1 MLTAF
6 LRRDIIL
13 LTVDGHHR
21 SHISRHH
28 PVLQFTRGLVWVSTG
43 AVGARL
49 FTLVGSVLL
58 ARLLAPQ
65 DFGLLN
71 MALIAINALQIVL
84 DLGLGQALIAQREE
98 VEQAASTIFYTI
110 CAFSLSLALVLVL
123 AAPSIAGILHQPAVA
138 PILQVLAL
146 NIVIGALA
154 TVPVALLQKAQRW
167 RAQALVESL
176 PSLVSTGVMVAL
188 ALARFG
194 VWSIVYGHIA
204 RALTQAVVVWWLMP
218 WRPSGGIRRRF
229 VRQLFRFG
237 KWIVLDRVSSFIFL
251 NADNA
256 YLARW
261 QGAQVLGY
269 YALPYNWVTLP
280 VQYIVFQSNR
290 VMFPLLT
297 SLQQVEEQRTV
308 FLRVSRLLSFLLLP
322 VYLFWVFHAEVFVV
336 GLFGSKWLPS
346 VPVLRWLAIYAIG
359 RALVSGPVGSFYWA
373 TRRPELAVYPI
384 WAGLALIFAGLVM
397 SGGNLDAVGI
407 AQLFTAGML
416 IRVLLTV
423 WELWRYY
430 SFPLT
435 EMFRALLHG
444 ALPALSASGLVYLLA
459 LPLIL
464 PEWQKLIMAV
474 FLYGII
480 YLLLYGTLTQRKPF
494 LLFRVST
501 WKNLLTFGAEQVG
514 TPR

>member
-1 MLTAF
+1 MEEK
-6 LRRDIIL
+6 R
-13 LTVDGHHR
+13 R
-21 SHISRHH
+21 SHHLARHLL
-28 PVLQFTRGLVWVSTG
+28 VLQFARGLAWVSAGT
-43 AVGARL
+43 VGARL
-49 FTLVGSVLL
+49 LTLVGSVLL
-58 ARLLAPQ
+58 ARLLSSQ

-84 DLGLGQALIAQREE
+84 DLGLGQALIAWREE
-98 VEQAASTIFYTI
+98 AEESASTIFYTV
-110 CAFSLSLALVLVL
+110 CTFAALLALGLVL
-123 AAPSIAGILHQPAVA
+123 SAPVIARILHQPAVT
-138 PILQVLAL
+138 PVLQVLAL
-146 NIVIGALA
+146 NIVIGSLA
-154 TVPVALLQKAQRW
+154 TVPIALLQKAQRW
-167 RAQALVESL
+167 RAQALVEAL
-176 PSLVSTGVMVAL
+176 PALTSTLVMVAL
-188 ALARFG
+188 AFARFG
-194 VWSIVYGHIA
+194 VWSIVYGHVV
-204 RALTQAVVVWWLMP
+204 RALTQAAVVWWVMP
-218 WRPSGGIRRRF
+218 WRPSGRVQLRF
-229 VRQLFRFG
+229 FRQLFRFG
-237 KWIVLDRVSSFIFL
+237 KWIVMDRVFSFIFL
-251 NADNA
+251 NSDNA

-261 QGAQVLGY
+261 QGAQMLGY

-384 WAGLALIFAGLVM
+384 WAGLAFIFAGLVM

-416 IRVLLTV
+416 VRVLLTL

-430 SFPLT
+430 SFPLA

>member
-21 SHISRHH
+21 SHISRHQ

-49 FTLVGSVLL
+49 LTLVGSVLL

-84 DLGLGQALIAQREE
+84 DLGLAQALIAQREE

-123 AAPSIAGILHQPAVA
+123 SAPSIAGILHQPAVA

-146 NIVIGALA
+146 SIVIGSLA

-204 RALTQAVVVWWLMP
+204 RALTQAVAVWWLMP

-237 KWIVLDRVSSFIFL
+237 RWIVLDRVFSFIFL

-269 YALPYNWVTLP
+269 YALPYNWITLP

-290 VMFPLLT
+290 VMFPLLS
-297 SLQQVEEQRTV
+297 SLQEADEQRAV

-322 VYLFWVFHAEVFVV
+322 VYLFWVFHAEVFVL
-336 GLFGSKWLPS
+336 GLFGDKWSPS
-346 VPVLRWLAIYAIG
+346 VPVLQWLAVYAIG
-359 RALVSGPVGSFYWA
+359 RALVSGPVGSFFWA

-384 WAGLALIFAGLVM
+384 WAGLACVLAGFAVF
-397 SGGNLDAVGI
+397 GGSLDAVGI
-407 AQLFTAGML
+407 AQLFTGGML
-416 IRVLLTV
+416 VRVLVTLV
-423 WELWRYY
+423 ELWRYY
-430 SFPLT
+430 TFPLA
-435 EMFRALLHG
+435 EMLRALLHG
-444 ALPALSASGLVYLLA
+444 AVPAGIASGLAYSLV
-459 LPLIL
+459 LPLSL
-464 PEWQKLIMAV
+464 SAWQKLILATS
-474 FLYGII
+474 LHADG
-480 YLLLYGTLTQRKPF
+480 YLLLYGLLTQRQPL
-494 LLFRVST
+494 LLFRRDV
-501 WKNLLTFGAEQVG
+501 WKSLLTVGAEQVEAQQ
-514 TPR
+514 